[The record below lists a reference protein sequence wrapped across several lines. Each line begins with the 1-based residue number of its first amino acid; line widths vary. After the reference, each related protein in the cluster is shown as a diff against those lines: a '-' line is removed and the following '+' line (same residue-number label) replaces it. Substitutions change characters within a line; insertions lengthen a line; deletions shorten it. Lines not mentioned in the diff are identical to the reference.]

1 MYNYEQKESFIRDY
15 TNNLVTASGC
25 VNLFN
30 RVEKY
35 EERWGDDVCTRSVS
49 ELQPMVDDIIGLRT
63 TARCARLIVLREYAR
78 WCISNGIPGASD
90 SIFRVNTAAVS
101 KVKAQ
106 TVFNPAELQKHLDI
120 LFLPEDK
127 ESVDCI
133 YRCYM
138 WLAYCGIEE
147 DDAFKIACENVDFD
161 NMVIN
166 YQGKRFPIYKESVAA
181 FKNAVNLKQFAYIHP
196 LYFNVVMKDRASGNN
211 LLRTT
216 ANNCNPQS
224 FKTEISR
231 TEKANEKLTGKR
243 LSYSR
248 VKLSGL
254 FYRAY
259 IQELLGDTIDFL
271 AVAEE
276 QMSGKE
282 YKLDSGRNTRD
293 AKKRQIARDYL
304 DNYRRWK
311 LAFVKI

>member
-1 MYNYEQKESFIRDY
+1 MYNYEQKELFIRDY

-35 EERWGDDVCTRSVS
+35 EERWGDDVCTRSVG

-90 SIFRVNTAAVS
+90 SIFHVNTAAVS

-120 LFLPEDK
+120 LFLPEDR

-147 DDAFKIACENVDFD
+147 DDAFEIACENVDFD

-166 YQGKRFPIYKESVAA
+166 YQGKKYPIYKESVAA

-196 LYFNVVMKDRASGNN
+196 LYFNVVMKDRALGNN

-254 FYRAY
+254 FYRTY

-276 QMSGKE
+276 QMRGKE